1 MQSFRKPV
9 RRPVRKVSRKARPL
23 NQRLYREAPMP
34 DLSGLILYGQL

>member
-1 MQSFRKPV
+1 MQSFRKPM

-23 NQRLYREAPMP
+23 DQRLLREPQMP